1 MRQIRVPTGTTYLNL
16 AKSDM
21 PHRFNNIDIDMLT
34 LKNYREKLPE
44 SLANQVELFVP
55 PSGSFDDAILRRYIE
70 MIKEFELEDPNSNMT
85 LANRLRLAFVDM
97 KPDTICSRFP
107 NADLPLKRRLRCV
120 AEYLIRAG
128 EFDKMR
134 DDNGKLIKKR
144 GVLGKMVVIY
154 QPLPKMLS
162 ILQKQRLLNNE

>member
-1 MRQIRVPTGTTYLNL
+1 MPTGTTYLNL

>member
-1 MRQIRVPTGTTYLNL
+1 
-16 AKSDM
+16 M

-34 LKNYREKLPE
+34 LKNYKEELPE
-44 SLANQVELFVP
+44 SLAEQVEIFIP
-55 PSGSFDDAILRRYIE
+55 PSGSFDDAILRRYITL
-70 MIKEFELEDPNSNMT
+70 IKEFELEDPNSNMT

-134 DDNGKLIKKR
+134 DENGKLIKKR

-154 QPLPKMLS
+154 EPLPKMLS
-162 ILQKQRLLNNE
+162 ILQKQRLVPNE

>member
-1 MRQIRVPTGTTYLNL
+1 MKQILENTGTTYLNHV
-16 AKSDM
+16 KNDM

-34 LKNYREKLPE
+34 LKNYKEELPE
-44 SLANQVELFVP
+44 SLAEQVEIFIP
-55 PSGSFDDAILRRYIE
+55 PSGSFDDAILRRYITL
-70 MIKEFELEDPNSNMT
+70 IKEFELEDPNSNMT

-134 DDNGKLIKKR
+134 DENGKLIKKR

-154 QPLPKMLS
+154 EPLPKMLS
-162 ILQKQRLLNNE
+162 ILQKQRLVPNE

>member
-1 MRQIRVPTGTTYLNL
+1 MPTGTTYLNL

-70 MIKEFELEDPNSNMT
+70 VIKEFELEDPNSNMT